1 MNMAVLLAG
10 LLITALVT
18 AVILRFLIPYLKSK
32 KLGQKILD
40 IGPRWHKSK
49 EGTPTMGGISFILA
63 SVPAIA
69 AIILILI
76 VGGKADAAA
85 PLCVTWLMAA
95 AYGLTGMLDDRTK
108 FAHHTNEGLTAPQKY
123 ALQFGIAIAY
133 IAVMRVCG
141 FIDTVVW
148 IPFVGSEID
157 LGIFWY
163 VIALVAL
170 TGIDNGVN
178 LSDGIDGLCSSITL
192 VVGIFFA
199 AAGFKA
205 GNAPVIAVSS
215 VMIGAAIGFLVY
227 NWHPARVF
235 MGDTG
240 SLFLGGMVV
249 GCAFLLDNI
258 LILIVCGLI
267 YIIECL
273 SVVLQVGYFKLTH
286 GKRLFKM
293 APIHHHFE
301 KCGWGEIKVV
311 AVFSAFT
318 ALTCVIAWFGL
329 R

>member
-1 MNMAVLLAG
+1 MIYAVISAG
-10 LLITALVT
+10 FIITAVIT

-49 EGTPTMGGISFILA
+49 EGTPTMGGVSFILA
-63 SVPAIA
+63 SCPALCM
-69 AIILILI
+69 IIFIMMNNGWSYRI
-76 VGGKADAAA
+76 A
-85 PLCVTWLMAA
+85 PLCITWLMAV
-95 AYGLTGMLDDRTK
+95 AYGLTGLLDDRTK
-108 FAHHTNEGLTAPQKY
+108 FAHHANEGLTAPQKY
-123 ALQFGIAIAY
+123 ALQFGIAVAY
-133 IAVMRVCG
+133 IAAMRIFG
-141 FIDTVVW
+141 FIDTTVW
-148 IPFVGSEID
+148 LPFIGREAD

-163 VIALVAL
+163 LIALIAV

-178 LSDGIDGLCSSITL
+178 LSDGIDGLSSSIAF
-192 VVGIFFA
+192 VAAVFFA
-199 AAGFKA
+199 AAGVKA
-205 GNAPVIAVSS
+205 GSPQT
-215 VMIGAAIGFLVY
+215 AAAAALMAGGCAGFLIY

-240 SLFLGGMVV
+240 SLYLGGLVV

-258 LILIVCGLI
+258 LILLICGLI

-273 SVVLQVGYFKLTH
+273 SVVLQVGYFKMTG

-301 KCGWGEIKVV
+301 KCGWGEVKVV
-311 AVFSAFT
+311 LAFSAFT
-318 ALTCVIAWFGL
+318 AVTCILAWFGL

>member
-1 MNMAVLLAG
+1 MDIAVFLVGFLV
-10 LLITALVT
+10 TAVIT
-18 AVILRFLIPYLKSK
+18 AVILRFLIPYLKSIK
-32 KLGQKILD
+32 MGQKILD

-49 EGTPTMGGISFILA
+49 EGTPTMGGVSFIIG
-63 SVPAIA
+63 SVPALI
-69 AIILILI
+69 AIIFILMNN
-76 VGGKADAAA
+76 GGYGYIA
-85 PLCVTWLMAA
+85 PLCVTWLMAV
-95 AYGLTGMLDDRTK
+95 AYGLTGALDDRTK

-133 IAVMRVCG
+133 IAAMRIFG
-141 FIDTVVW
+141 FIDTTVW
-148 IPFVGSEID
+148 LPFIGREID

-163 VIALVAL
+163 PIALVAL

-178 LSDGIDGLCSSITL
+178 LSDGIDGLCSSIAL
-192 VVGIFFA
+192 AVGIFFA
-199 AAGFKA
+199 AAGFRSSD
-205 GNAPVIAVSS
+205 PSVIAA
-215 VMIGAAIGFLVY
+215 AAIMAGACAGFLVY

-258 LILIVCGLI
+258 LILLICGLI

-301 KCGWGEIKVV
+301 KCGWGEVKVV
-311 AVFSAFT
+311 LTFTAFT
-318 ALTCVIAWFGL
+318 VLTCVLAWFGL

>member
-1 MNMAVLLAG
+1 MSAAVFIVGFLVTAVL
-10 LLITALVT
+10 T
-18 AVILRFLIPYLKSK
+18 AVILRFLIPYLKSIK
-32 KLGQKILD
+32 MGQKILD

-49 EGTPTMGGISFILA
+49 EGTPTMGGVSFIIGSA
-63 SVPAIA
+63 PALIA
-69 AIILILI
+69 VIFILMNSGNDSFIP
-76 VGGKADAAA
+76 
-85 PLCVTWLMAA
+85 PLCITWIMAV
-95 AYGLTGMLDDRTK
+95 AYGLTGALDDRTK

-133 IAVMRVCG
+133 IAVMRVFG
-141 FIDTVVW
+141 FIDTTVW
-148 IPFVGSEID
+148 LPFIGKEID

-163 VIALVAL
+163 VVALVAL

-178 LSDGIDGLCSSITL
+178 LSDGIDGLCSSICL
-192 VVGIFFA
+192 VTAVFFA
-199 AAGFKA
+199 AAGFRA
-205 GNAPVIAVSS
+205 GSLSTIA
-215 VMIGAAIGFLVY
+215 AAALMAGGCAGFLVY

-258 LILIVCGLI
+258 LILLICGLI
-267 YIIECL
+267 YIAECL
-273 SVVLQVGYFKLTH
+273 SVVLQVGYFKLSH

-301 KCGWGEIKVV
+301 KCGWGEVKVV
-311 AVFSAFT
+311 LVFSAFT
-318 ALTCVIAWFGL
+318 AVTCLIAWFGL